1 MIQCKSMIFLVY
13 IGASKFNQSDWR
25 ISIMWSKLTNHKAR
39 IFTARNLPK
48 NQQTMEYPA
57 IWLVELALKKKK
69 KKIKMEIFENNFSLF
84 LFRSPLITPLLTLTT
99 LLLGFLLGTPSLPG
113 AIPLVVNPFV
123 LSTSPLMITRRLSPF
138 HLAPLTFA
146 SVYLLT
152 CLLHLHIC
160 TFTFCHSEDTNRY
173 RLASDYHMCQRNQ
186 YHVIPVRIW
195 AHDVW
200 H

>member
-1 MIQCKSMIFLVY
+1 
-13 IGASKFNQSDWR
+13 
-25 ISIMWSKLTNHKAR
+25 
-39 IFTARNLPK
+39 
-48 NQQTMEYPA
+48 
-57 IWLVELALKKKK
+57 
-69 KKIKMEIFENNFSLF
+69 MEIFENNFSLF
-84 LFRSPLITPLLTLTT
+84 LFRSPLITPLLTVTT

-113 AIPLVVNPFV
+113 AILFVVYHFLFV
-123 LSTSPLMITRRLSPF
+123 YLPLMITRRLSPF
-138 HLAPLTFA
+138 HLAPPTFA

-200 H
+200 HFCLAHYHKCQLGLFQVAP